1 MSSLSLSLSLYTH
14 TIQDI
19 HLYIRVHTQIQT
31 NIQYTGAK
39 HLLHLTTWFGVI
51 WHACII
57 WHATIL
63 LLIYTGAKHLLHL
76 TTWFGVSLSDPT
88 QAYNELQDDNAS
100 SSATLPIILVPAPL
114 HQDGL
119 ELISPPHGSSVTSM
133 EEIHVSLKKKKSLSP
148 SCIQRHGHGTNPRTW
163 MDEIHVSMRG
173 TSSSSTPSAFVIE
186 LYLFSYL
193 FYFLIQVIMRV
204 TSNSSTPS
212 AFVIELYLGAKK
224 AVRVFPEWQLPSLH
238 SQGLFFYLFIYLFLY
253 FFTLTWVCLQWQLP
267 FLHSQG
273 FFKKI

>member
-1 MSSLSLSLSLYTH
+1 MCVSCITHTCMSSLSLSLSLYTH

-31 NIQYTGAK
+31 NIQ
-39 HLLHLTTWFGVI
+39 
-51 WHACII
+51 
-57 WHATIL
+57 
-63 LLIYTGAKHLLHL
+63 YTGAKHLLHL

-148 SCIQRHGHGTNPRTW
+148 SCIQRHGHGTNPRKHAR
-163 MDEIHVSMRG
+163 D
-173 TSSSSTPSAFVIE
+173 IE
-186 LYLFSYL
+186 
-193 FYFLIQVIMRV
+193 Q
-204 TSNSSTPS
+204 
-212 AFVIELYLGAKK
+212 
-224 AVRVFPEWQLPSLH
+224 
-238 SQGLFFYLFIYLFLY
+238 
-253 FFTLTWVCLQWQLP
+253 
-267 FLHSQG
+267 
-273 FFKKI
+273 